1 MKPQKLKKIAA
12 ITMAR
17 NDEFFL
23 TRWIKYY
30 GDEIGTENLYIY
42 LDGTDQKIPK
52 NAGAAHI
59 KKLPH
64 TDMPRAA
71 GDKYRIG
78 LMNDLARELLKSY
91 DIVIGCDC
99 DEFLIVDTN
108 TNKTLA
114 EYLSGIK
121 IKNTVS
127 GLGLDVGQNMNCE
140 STLDTSAPI
149 LPQREYALLSTRY
162 TKPVVKNAPVD
173 WGSGFHSIS
182 GHNFHID
189 KNLYLLHFGAV
200 DMQMLEQKAAARGAD
215 WLNHLRRRGNGTIN
229 AVTTLPARD
238 EKWLRRARILQT
250 FARPIYALDKPGMF
264 GLKRVV
270 KIPSRFK
277 KLGI

>member
-121 IKNTVS
+121 IRNTVS

-229 AVTTLPARD
+229 AVTTLPAQD

>member
-114 EYLSGIK
+114 EYLSDIK

-140 STLDTSAPI
+140 STLDASAPI

-200 DMQMLEQKAAARGAD
+200 DMQMLEQKAAARGDD

-229 AVTTLPARD
+229 AVTNLPARD

>member
-23 TRWIKYY
+23 SHWIKYY

-42 LDGTDQKIPK
+42 LDGTDQVTPK

-114 EYLSGIK
+114 EYLSSIK

-140 STLDTSAPI
+140 STLDASAPI

-229 AVTTLPARD
+229 AVTNLPARD

-277 KLGI
+277 KSGI